1 MKNSCMHTKIRLIRM
16 GCLGLLIALL
26 AVACQ
31 PALPEVQA
39 VDEQPSIFPDYTD
52 VTIPCNIAPLN
63 FRLQEAAPAILS
75 LSVGEEQL
83 RVAASDGSFSIPLR
97 GWRRLLAAAKGEAIT
112 VEVYVEKPEGWL
124 RYAPFTWQVAA
135 DPIDPCLVYRK
146 IAPGYRMWNRMGIYQ
161 RDLTNFEEE
170 ALLDNKQTNNNCMNC
185 HSFCQQDPDR
195 MLFHQRMTHAG
206 TYVIRHGEIEKL
218 DTKTDRTIS
227 ALVYPYW
234 HPKGRFCAFS
244 TNKTL
249 QMFHAAA
256 KSKRIEVYDSESDIF
271 VYDTQRHSILRDTLL
286 MRKEWAE
293 NTPVFSPDG
302 KWLYFITARRQN
314 YPADYNK
321 ERYSLC
327 RVAFDSM
334 SGRFGTQVDTLI
346 NARTMGKSVTWPRPS
361 YDGRYLLYTQID
373 YGYFSVWHPES
384 DLWILNL
391 KTMQTYPLTA
401 ANSKRT
407 ESLHAWT
414 KNSKWFLFTSRRD
427 DGLYTRIYLSSID
440 RQGRATKP
448 FMLPQRHPKEYYRL
462 LLYSY
467 NTPDFT
473 LRPVDSDAFK
483 LQHDIESEHR
493 ISTQINQ

>member
-1 MKNSCMHTKIRLIRM
+1 MHTKIRLIRM

-26 AVACQ
+26 TVACQ
-31 PALPEVQA
+31 PALPEAQA
-39 VDEQPSIFPDYTD
+39 VDEQPAIFPDYTD

-135 DPIDPCLVYRK
+135 EPIDPCLVYRK

-234 HPKGRFCAFS
+234 HPSGRYVAFS
-244 TNKTL
+244 TNETK
-249 QMFHAAA
+249 QDFHYADPNRVEVFDLR
-256 KSKRIEVYDSESDIF
+256 SDVVVYDVE
-271 VYDTQRHSILRDTLL
+271 RHQLL
-286 MRKEWAE
+286 TSPLLSAE
-293 NTPVFSPDG
+293 AHWETFPCFSPDG
-302 KWLYFITARRQN
+302 KELYFCSADSVTMPEQYREVRYN
-314 YPADYNK
+314 LLRVSFDPAQ
-321 ERYSLC
+321 
-327 RVAFDSM
+327 
-334 SGRFGTQVDTLI
+334 GTFGTQVDTLFHAQQAGLS
-346 NARTMGKSVTWPRPS
+346 ARFPRISPDGKQLMFTVSAYGNFSIWHRDADLYLMDLRT
-361 YDGRYLLYTQID
+361 GRYQPMESVNSTNVESYHSWSSNSRWFV
-373 YGYFSVWHPES
+373 FS
-384 DLWILNL
+384 
-391 KTMQTYPLTA
+391 
-401 ANSKRT
+401 
-407 ESLHAWT
+407 
-414 KNSKWFLFTSRRD
+414 SRREN
-427 DGLYTRIYLSSID
+427 GLYTVPYIAYLSPDGQAGKPFLLPQASPDYYDLTLRSFNIPELVKGPIQVD
-440 RQGRATKP
+440 RQELIHISKYGKP
-448 FMLPQRHPKEYYRL
+448 TAITMGE
-462 LLYSY
+462 
-467 NTPDFT
+467 
-473 LRPVDSDAFK
+473 
-483 LQHDIESEHR
+483 
-493 ISTQINQ
+493 